1 MIKNP
6 FSKQELHIIGNRL
19 KELRL
24 NYNEGL
30 TYRELEDKIK
40 ISYSRICDLESGQVM
55 PSLNDLYNYQKF
67 FNVSYDYLLG
77 NVESKEETNFNTS
90 QDLGL
95 SDKALKNLR
104 YLRIEKKTDLISYLP
119 EDFAWSS
126 SDSINLLLED
136 EEVLNKIAEY
146 ISFYIKDINLEDYL
160 HVDMF
165 EKDYEVDLKGVIK
178 EIELKKLIKNLDK
191 LQMIIKSKEE
201 HYKKTL

>member
-24 NYNEGL
+24 SYNEGL

-77 NVESKEETNFNTS
+77 NVESKEETNFNIS

-104 YLRIEKKTDLISYLP
+104 YLRIQKKTDLISYLP
-119 EDFAWSS
+119 EDFAWSN

-136 EEVLNKIAEY
+136 EEILNKIAEY

-165 EKDYEVDLKGVIK
+165 EKDYKVDLKGVIK
-178 EIELKKLIKNLDK
+178 EIESKNLIKNLDK